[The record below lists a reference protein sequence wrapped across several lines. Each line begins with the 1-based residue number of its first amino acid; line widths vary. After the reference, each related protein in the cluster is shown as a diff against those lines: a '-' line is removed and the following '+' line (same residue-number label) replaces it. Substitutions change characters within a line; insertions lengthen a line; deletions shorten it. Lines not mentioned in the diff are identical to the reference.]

1 MHTLTRYDIIKN
13 IMKQKNTIIFTSLI
27 AAIFFL
33 TVCVYITSLVVE
45 YNRGKIDSEECFT
58 NLTHEIATAC
68 KTTIPGTPAFSQA
81 MDQAVLNDASIAYID
96 LKTNDQLLFSYPS
109 DLSSSNQT
117 RSTFIRSYSTS
128 ISASDG
134 SLLIFTAALYLLK
147 PSSIFYKGRIAFL
160 IILAATIAAFIYLI
174 LLSKSSDNANE
185 SIDKKTDDIIA
196 SVQDFDTPT
205 NPESKESE
213 STETET
219 ADNSFEPESIIPT
232 ASDIDTVSNTVTD
245 IDTTHEPEQEQRK
258 DDMTAAPSD
267 PTFSEVN
274 EEEVVESEE
283 DEHSED
289 TKGLFSP
296 ITGFGWESYMTTR
309 LDSELIRAA
318 SSEQDL
324 ALFTI
329 RIPCLDRS
337 CQAAKEI
344 DKLIL
349 DTFKFKDLVFEYKED
364 GCTAIIQNVNID
376 QALVIADNLHIAL
389 TSILAKAGLDSIAAI
404 GISTRSLRL
413 ISGSRLAAESE
424 QALIHAFEDK
434 ESPVIAFRVN
444 PEKYRE
450 YLSSEASQVP
460 PEV

>member
-1 MHTLTRYDIIKN
+1 
-13 IMKQKNTIIFTSLI
+13 MKQKNTIIFTSLI

-81 MDQAVLNDASIAYID
+81 MDQAVENDATIAYID

-117 RSTFIRSYSTS
+117 RSTFVRSYSTS

-160 IILAATIAAFIYLI
+160 IILAATIAAVIYLI
-174 LLSKSSDNANE
+174 LLTKSSDDVNNANE

-196 SVQDFDTPT
+196 SVQEFDTP
-205 NPESKESE
+205 SHSE
-213 STETET
+213 SNETE
-219 ADNSFEPESIIPT
+219 AAENSFEPEPIIPT
-232 ASDIDTVSNTVTD
+232 DTD
-245 IDTTHEPEQEQRK
+245 REPEQQK

-274 EEEVVESEE
+274 EEVVDSEADALPDEKQIETSTGTENMASE
-283 DEHSED
+283 DVVPEEPLSTATNSDD

-364 GCTAIIQNVNID
+364 GCSAIMQNVNID

-450 YLSSEASQVP
+450 YLSSEAAQVP
-460 PEV
+460 PEA

>member
-1 MHTLTRYDIIKN
+1 MRLVLNVEARRTTPWTSYPFARSSSARYEPSCPVMPVMRARFIKQGSYLPAFYPSKGR
-13 IMKQKNTIIFTSLI
+13 IVFRPVLFLARSFSAGSVSAPSQAPT
-27 AAIFFL
+27 IFFL

-245 IDTTHEPEQEQRK
+245 IDITHEPEQEQRK

-324 ALFTI
+324 ALLTI
-329 RIPCLDRS
+329 RKMVVL
-337 CQAAKEI
+337 QA
-344 DKLIL
+344 
-349 DTFKFKDLVFEYKED
+349 
-364 GCTAIIQNVNID
+364 
-376 QALVIADNLHIAL
+376 
-389 TSILAKAGLDSIAAI
+389 
-404 GISTRSLRL
+404 
-413 ISGSRLAAESE
+413 
-424 QALIHAFEDK
+424 
-434 ESPVIAFRVN
+434 
-444 PEKYRE
+444 
-450 YLSSEASQVP
+450 
-460 PEV
+460 